1 MMMNDGTS
9 MMEMKPP
16 QAGANNVNNNSSN
29 NNTPANAQQDDYVL
43 PGTYGQ
49 PSDQGGDEIR
59 KLKESLESD
68 EGDQTGFSMDY
79 ADPQGKW

>member
-1 MMMNDGTS
+1 MMTDGAS

-16 QAGANNVNNNSSN
+16 QVGANNVNNNSSN

-43 PGTYGQ
+43 PGAYGQ

-68 EGDQTGFSMDY
+68 EGDQSGISMDY
-79 ADPQGKW
+79 VDPQGRW